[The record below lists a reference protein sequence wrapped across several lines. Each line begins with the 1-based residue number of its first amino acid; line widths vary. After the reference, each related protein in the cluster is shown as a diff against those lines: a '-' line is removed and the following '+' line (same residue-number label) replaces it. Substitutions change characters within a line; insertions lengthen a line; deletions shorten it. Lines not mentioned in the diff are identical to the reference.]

1 MVIASKQMTRVHN
14 LDDKAINI
22 CSEDKHLEQVPQFK
36 LRETTLGNNLDWD
49 NHINIMI
56 QCLKLMS
63 AS

>member
-1 MVIASKQMTRVHN
+1 MVIASKQMKRVHN

-56 QCLKLMS
+56 
-63 AS
+63 